1 MTRRQVRLPQA
12 RKKSWPR
19 HLFLSCLSF
28 RIDDLMLDDRLFSR
42 TDDRDLSSDVCLADH
57 LAHDLGQWIIA
68 CLHQIHDLDL
78 GRIHAIGHAHAGDER
93 DLMRQTICDAIT
105 YALSQ
110 SIDSINDKID
120 WLTEDLHI
128 CFFVIKALMAS
139 DLDIAAICVDAR
151 FHYRGLGLAY
161 RIKLRH
167 DLTIQ
172 VAGATVSPSTRIS
185 FPMPL
190 RASASAQ

>member
-1 MTRRQVRLPQA
+1 
-12 RKKSWPR
+12 
-19 HLFLSCLSF
+19 
-28 RIDDLMLDDRLFSR
+28 
-42 TDDRDLSSDVCLADH
+42 
-57 LAHDLGQWIIA
+57 
-68 CLHQIHDLDL
+68 
-78 GRIHAIGHAHAGDER
+78 
-93 DLMRQTICDAIT
+93 MRQTICDAIT
-105 YALSQ
+105 FGRQ
-110 SIDSINDKID
+110 CIDSINDKID

-172 VAGATVSPSTRIS
+172 VAGGYSIPIHQDQLSYAAAGKRFGAIGADLRLRPARARS
-185 FPMPL
+185 FV
-190 RASASAQ
+190 